1 MYKFTNGIVVFDE
14 KTRDDFIKAGY
25 KLVATGGIIDNKLL
39 YFSDEDN
46 KSAEKEI
53 KKLVVD
59 KKENFY
65 DYYEVEDENTS
76 NDGTIEEKSR
86 ESKKVSK

>member
-25 KLVATGGIIDNKLL
+25 RLVKEEKIKEVKL
-39 YFSDEDN
+39 
-46 KSAEKEI
+46 
-53 KKLVVD
+53 
-59 KKENFY
+59 
-65 DYYEVEDENTS
+65 EDENTS
-76 NDGTIEEKSR
+76 NNGTIEEKSR

>member
-25 KLVATGGIIDNKLL
+25 KLVEEEKIK
-39 YFSDEDN
+39 ED
-46 KSAEKEI
+46 KSK
-53 KKLVVD
+53 
-59 KKENFY
+59 
-65 DYYEVEDENTS
+65 DENTS

-86 ESKKVSK
+86 GSKKVSK

>member
-14 KTRDDFIKAGY
+14 KTRDEFIKAGY
-25 KLVATGGIIDNKLL
+25 RLVEEEKIEEVKL
-39 YFSDEDN
+39 
-46 KSAEKEI
+46 
-53 KKLVVD
+53 
-59 KKENFY
+59 
-65 DYYEVEDENTS
+65 EDENTS